1 MSPAWETVLA
11 ALVAAA
17 MVITIFLARVF
28 ALKVQDRVIR
38 LEMRLRLRE
47 LLPADLAPRIAE
59 LTPGQLVAL
68 RFAGDRELP
77 ALVRRVLDE
86 RLQERKAIKQM
97 IADWQADDAARVTCY
112 QISPTVNPS
121 GNGSCGIDDVLREAG
136 DPGGARE
143 LRDDGGVGADRGFLE
158 QRPGEHRAEHAFVAE
173 RLADLQPAA
182 RVERRHLRAR
192 AGAARRAI
200 DRAGPRRRAV
210 PVQLSRSR
218 R

>member
-1 MSPAWETVLA
+1 MANQPAQNFQNHAKYVPLFHFVAVPILIANFVWSAYRAAMSPSWETVLA

-86 RLQERKAIKQM
+86 RLQEKKAIKQL
-97 IADWQADDAARVTCY
+97 IADWQADDV
-112 QISPTVNPS
+112 
-121 GNGSCGIDDVLREAG
+121 
-136 DPGGARE
+136 
-143 LRDDGGVGADRGFLE
+143 
-158 QRPGEHRAEHAFVAE
+158 RA
-173 RLADLQPAA
+173 
-182 RVERRHLRAR
+182 
-192 AGAARRAI
+192 
-200 DRAGPRRRAV
+200 
-210 PVQLSRSR
+210 
-218 R
+218 